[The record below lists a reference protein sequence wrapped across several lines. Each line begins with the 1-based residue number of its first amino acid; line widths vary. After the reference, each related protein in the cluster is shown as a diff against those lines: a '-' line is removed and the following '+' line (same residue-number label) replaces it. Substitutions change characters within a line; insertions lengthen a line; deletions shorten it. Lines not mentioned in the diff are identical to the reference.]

1 MKIKYLEVFKN
12 SRLALGI
19 ALLISALLV
28 GTLIAKEANRTV
40 YVWAASG
47 ELAPG
52 NTISASDIRQTPV
65 LLPESAKSYIS
76 ANAQLIGATVMHRVG
91 VGELIPISSVT
102 VDSEKLSERA
112 VPLTIEITDLPSDLT
127 RGEIIDLYAIP
138 NSSPK
143 SILEPQLISGAIT
156 VAEVSLKNNSG
167 KSLVVVNLPENNVL
181 NTLSFIPDSRLII
194 VRSNF

>member
-65 LLPESAKSYIS
+65 LLPESAKNYIS

-91 VGELIPISSVT
+91 VGELIPVSSVT
-102 VDSEKLSERA
+102 VDSEKLRERA
-112 VPLTIEITDLPSDLT
+112 VPLTIEITDLPSDLS

-167 KSLVVVNLPENNVL
+167 KSLVVVNLPEDIVL
-181 NTLSFIPDSRLII
+181 STLAFIPDSRLII